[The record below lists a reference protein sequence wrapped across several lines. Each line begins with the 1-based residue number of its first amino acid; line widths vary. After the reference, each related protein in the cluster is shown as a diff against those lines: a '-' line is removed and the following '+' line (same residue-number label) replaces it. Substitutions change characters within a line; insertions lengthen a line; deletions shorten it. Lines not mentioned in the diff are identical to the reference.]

1 MEILEQLEGAFG
13 TTGRIVAGIQPDQLS
28 EPTPCKEW
36 DVRTLL
42 GHTTGVLTRF
52 GWTAR
57 RESPPEDAV
66 TDAIADEEV
75 ADDFAAAYRAA
86 AASTLAAWARPQ
98 ALEGTCRLP
107 IGMEIPAPAAAGI
120 NVVDTLVHG
129 WDLARATG
137 QALTIDPAL
146 ATAALEFC
154 RSAITDDIR
163 DRGAFGPIVPVPDD
177 ATPTDQLVGFLG
189 RQP

>member
-1 MEILEQLEGAFG
+1 VEILEQLEGAFG
-13 TTGRIVAGIQPDQLS
+13 STGRIVAGIRPAQLS

-42 GHTTGVLTRF
+42 GHTTGVITRF

-57 RESPPEDAV
+57 RESPPEEAS
-66 TDAIADEEV
+66 TDKV
-75 ADDFAAAYRAA
+75 AEDFADAYRAA
-86 AASTLAAWARPQ
+86 TASTLAAWARPQ

-107 IGMEIPAPAAAGI
+107 IGMELPAPVAAGI
-120 NVVDTLVHG
+120 NVTDTLVHG

-137 QALTIDPAL
+137 QTLTIDPAL
-146 ATAALEFC
+146 AAATLEFC

-163 DRGAFGPIVPVPDD
+163 KGGAFGPIVPVSDD
-177 ATPTDQLVGFLG
+177 ASPTDQLVGFLG

>member
-1 MEILEQLEGAFG
+1 MLEQLEGAFG
-13 TTGRIVAGIQPDQLS
+13 STGQIVAGIRPAQLS

-42 GHTTGVLTRF
+42 GHTTGVVTRF

-57 RESPPEDAV
+57 RESPPEDAR
-66 TDAIADEEV
+66 TDEV
-75 ADDFAAAYRAA
+75 ADDFTGAYRAA
-86 AASTLAAWARPQ
+86 TASTLAAWAAPR

-107 IGMEIPAPAAAGI
+107 IGMELPAPVAAGI
-120 NVVDTLVHG
+120 NAVDTLVHG

-137 QALTIDPAL
+137 QAMTIDPAL
-146 ATAALEFC
+146 ATAALEFS

-163 DRGAFGPIVPVPDD
+163 NGGAFGPVVPVSDD
-177 ATPTDQLVGFLG
+177 ASPSDRLVGFLG

>member
-1 MEILEQLEGAFG
+1 MLEQLEGAFG
-13 TTGRIVAGIQPDQLS
+13 STERVVAGIRPAQMS

-42 GHTTGVLTRF
+42 GHTTGVVTRF
-52 GWTAR
+52 CWTAR
-57 RESPPEDAV
+57 RESPPEDAG
-66 TDAIADEEV
+66 ADEV
-75 ADDFAAAYRAA
+75 ADDFAGAYRAA
-86 AASTLAAWARPQ
+86 AASTLAAWAAPH

-107 IGMEIPAPAAAGI
+107 IGMELPAPVAAGI
-120 NVVDTLVHG
+120 NAVDTLVHG
-129 WDLARATG
+129 CDLARATG
-137 QALTIDPAL
+137 QPLTIDPAL

-163 DRGAFGPIVPVPDD
+163 HRGAFGPIVPVSDD
-177 ATPTDQLVGFLG
+177 ASPSDRLVGFLG

>member
-1 MEILEQLEGAFG
+1 MRWTMEILEQLEGAFDS
-13 TTGRIVAGIQPDQLS
+13 TGQVVAGIRPAQLS

-36 DVRTLL
+36 DVRTVL
-42 GHTTGVLTRF
+42 GHTTGVVTRF

-57 RESPPEDAV
+57 RETPPDDAR
-66 TDAIADEEV
+66 TDDV
-75 ADDFAAAYRAA
+75 ADDFSAAYCAA
-86 AASTLAAWARPQ
+86 VASTLAAWAAPD

-107 IGMEIPAPAAAGI
+107 NGMELPAPVAAGI
-120 NVVDTLVHG
+120 NATDTLVHG

-137 QALTIDPAL
+137 QVLILDPAL

-154 RSAITDDIR
+154 RAAITDDIR
-163 DRGAFGPIVPVPDD
+163 KGGAFGAVVPVPDD
-177 ATPTDQLVGFLG
+177 ASPSDQLVGFLG

>member
-13 TTGRIVAGIQPDQLS
+13 TTERIVAGIRPDQLS

-57 RESPPEDAV
+57 RERPPEDGV
-66 TDAIADEEV
+66 TDALAE
-75 ADDFAAAYRAA
+75 DFAAAYRAA
-86 AASTLAAWARPQ
+86 AASTLAAWAAPG

-107 IGMEIPAPAAAGI
+107 IGVEIPAPAAAGI

-137 QALTIDPAL
+137 QARTIDPAL

-163 DRGAFGPIVPVPDD
+163 ERGAFGAIVPVPDD
-177 ATPTDQLVGFLG
+177 ATPTDRLVGFLG

>member
-1 MEILEQLEGAFG
+1 VEILEQLDGAFG
-13 TTGRIVAGIQPDQLS
+13 STGRIVAGIRPAQLS

-42 GHTTGVLTRF
+42 GHMTGVVTRF

-57 RESPPEDAV
+57 RESPPEDAP
-66 TDAIADEEV
+66 TDEV
-75 ADDFAAAYRAA
+75 ADDFPAAYRAT
-86 AASTLAAWARPQ
+86 AASTLAAWAAPH

-107 IGMEIPAPAAAGI
+107 IGMELPAPVAAGV
-120 NVVDTLVHG
+120 NVTDTLVHG

-146 ATAALEFC
+146 ASAVLEFC

-163 DRGAFGPIVPVPDD
+163 QHGAFGPIVPVADD
-177 ATPTDQLVGFLG
+177 GSPSDQLVGFLG